1 MRAAGGGAKLVCV
14 LTVFFFLT
22 EAGYFWAS
30 GERRSQRPVYEPVG
44 ATPFLTGL
52 LGTRNLFGVTRSTTI
67 SRSVYFDVKKTLIK
81 FWHVKILT

>member
-1 MRAAGGGAKLVCV
+1 M
-14 LTVFFFLT
+14 
-22 EAGYFWAS
+22 
-30 GERRSQRPVYEPVG
+30 YEPVG

-67 SRSVYFDVKKTLIK
+67 LRSVYFDAKKTLIK